1 MGRGGTKGRETP
13 GWPSVF
19 WLERGGHGGGIY
31 EAGETGRGGGSG
43 LTRQGYGGPNSEES
57 LEQGCPWRV
66 GQDGKG
72 AEGEE
77 GFRWLGG
84 QELPAEARGRRCG
97 QWFRTHGVQD
107 GQSAQPALERS
118 GE

>member
-1 MGRGGTKGRETP
+1 M
-13 GWPSVF
+13 
-19 WLERGGHGGGIY
+19 
-31 EAGETGRGGGSG
+31 
-43 LTRQGYGGPNSEES
+43 TRQGYGGPNSEES
-57 LEQGCPWRV
+57 LEQSCPWRV

-77 GFRWLGG
+77 GFRWLGE

-97 QWFRTHGVQD
+97 QRFRTHGVQD